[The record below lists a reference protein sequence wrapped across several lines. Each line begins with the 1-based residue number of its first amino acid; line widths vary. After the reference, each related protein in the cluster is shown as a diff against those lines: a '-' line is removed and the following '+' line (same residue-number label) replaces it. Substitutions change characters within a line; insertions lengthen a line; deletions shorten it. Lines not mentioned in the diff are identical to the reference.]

1 MPRYYFRLTDGEQV
15 VKTPEGLDLPG
26 NAAAREEAVK
36 LARELKHDKTLQ
48 GRKWD
53 DWFVAVVDQ
62 HGKQV
67 ETVPIAAVPDESPLS
82 PI

>member
-15 VKTPEGLDLPG
+15 VKTQEGLELPG
-26 NAAAREEAVK
+26 NAAAREEATR
-36 LARELKHDKTLQ
+36 LARELKRDRALQ

-62 HGKQV
+62 HGKQI
-67 ETVPIAAVPDESPLS
+67 EAVPIAAVPDEPPPL
-82 PI
+82 

>member
-15 VKTPEGLDLPG
+15 VNTHEGLELPG
-26 NAAAREEAVK
+26 NAAAREEATM
-36 LARELKHDKTLQ
+36 LARELKHDRALQ

-67 ETVPIAAVPDESPLS
+67 ETVPIAAVPDDPPLS